1 MRSTL
6 ERHQLNGPPQ
16 MSSPSQAGFRIGID
30 LGGFKIEGILMDSSA
45 TELARYRISTPSDDY
60 AATIAAIRKLT
71 AKLMQ
76 GITSETKIGIGVP
89 GSISPVTRLI
99 QNANSRWL
107 NGHPLDFDLEVA
119 LGMPVRLAND
129 ANCFAL
135 SEAIDGAAEKAH
147 IVFGAILGTGCG
159 GGIVVDGRL
168 LNGPRSIAGEWGHNP
183 LPWATP
189 EEYPGPQ
196 CWCGRKLG
204 MFIAWHVGWLTWSI
218 SSIPM

>member
-1 MRSTL
+1 MRFSWLFTL
-6 ERHQLNGPPQ
+6 
-16 MSSPSQAGFRIGID
+16 MTSSNQPEFRIGID
-30 LGGFKIEGILMDSSA
+30 LGGFKIEGILLDSSA
-45 TELARYRISTPSDDY
+45 TELARYRVATPFDDY
-60 AATIAAIRKLT
+60 VGTIAAIRDIT

-76 GITSETKIGIGVP
+76 GITSEPTIGIGVP
-89 GSISPVTRLI
+89 GSISPLSRLI

-119 LGMPVRLAND
+119 LGMPIRLAND

-159 GGIVVDGRL
+159 GGIVVDRRL
-168 LNGPRSIAGEWGHNP
+168 LNGPRNIAGEWGHNP
-183 LPWATP
+183 LPWAAP

-196 CWCGRKLG
+196 CWCGQRL
-204 MFIAWHVGWLTWSI
+204 S
-218 SSIPM
+218 